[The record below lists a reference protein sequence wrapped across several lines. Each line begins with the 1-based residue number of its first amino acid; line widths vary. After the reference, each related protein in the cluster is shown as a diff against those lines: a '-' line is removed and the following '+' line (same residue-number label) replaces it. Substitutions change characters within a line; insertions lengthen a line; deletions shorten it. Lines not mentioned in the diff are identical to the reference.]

1 MSTRVI
7 TEWNTK
13 ACDFRGITM
22 SGLIALSVF
31 QFYGF
36 LDLTNG
42 YYNTNL
48 FFYEKFT
55 QNSINIYI
63 SATK

>member
-1 MSTRVI
+1 
-7 TEWNTK
+7 
-13 ACDFRGITM
+13 M
-22 SGLIALSVF
+22 SGLIALYVL

-36 LDLTNG
+36 LDLTSG

-55 QNSINIYI
+55 LNLINVYI